1 MYVYTYEIKPTIKDT
16 EQSTFLKLS
25 HALQSIFAATLLP
38 SNYYSHANFC
48 PMNSFTFSGILYTW
62 NHMLRAKLLQSC
74 PTLCNPMD
82 CSLPVSSVL
91 GTFQARILEWVA
103 FSSSRGSSQPG
114 DQTPHLLHWQASL
127 FVCLFTT
134 NANWEAQEY
143 IWNHI
148 VYTFFVWL
156 PLLSIIILRFIFVF
170 VCINCSF
177 LLIVELYF
185 VAQMLLDVF

>member
-1 MYVYTYEIKPTIKDT
+1 MYVYTYEIKPTIKEM
-16 EQSTFLKLS
+16 EQSSFLKLS

-91 GTFQARILEWVA
+91 GIFQAKMLEWVA
-103 FSSSRGSSQPG
+103 ISFYRRSFQPM
-114 DQTPHLLHWQASL
+114 DQTSISQVSYIDIQILYYQRHLG
-127 FVCLFTT
+127 
-134 NANWEAQEY
+134 
-143 IWNHI
+143 
-148 VYTFFVWL
+148 
-156 PLLSIIILRFIFVF
+156 LLQINCPCQCEFIFGLSVLF
-170 VCINCSF
+170 C
-177 LLIVELYF
+177 
-185 VAQMLLDVF
+185 